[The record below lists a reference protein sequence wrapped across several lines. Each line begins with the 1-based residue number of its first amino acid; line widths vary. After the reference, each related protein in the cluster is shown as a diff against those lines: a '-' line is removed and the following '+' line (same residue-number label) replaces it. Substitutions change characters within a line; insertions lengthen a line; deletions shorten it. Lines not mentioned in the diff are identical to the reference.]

1 MESQKVHLKTGQEL
15 VDTRLA
21 REQTCLVIVSQ
32 TQSIRSQP
40 ALFVCQSLA
49 VHYVLDGVVHSV
61 HDRRRFVEVGNLREV
76 SVTVVALLLALL
88 LGRHARHVDARAD
101 EHGAHLGDRL
111 PLKRRSRRNIA
122 RRRQL
127 RVEVVELFFVPV
139 LVVVRDLGVTSGV
152 AAAATA
158 HAVDVALV
166 QVAADDVNFRRVAE
180 TVTFEGE
187 KQTHNIIGLEMILI
201 TAAQL

>member
-1 MESQKVHLKTGQEL
+1 MTM
-15 VDTRLA
+15 
-21 REQTCLVIVSQ
+21 
-32 TQSIRSQP
+32 
-40 ALFVCQSLA
+40 
-49 VHYVLDGVVHSV
+49 
-61 HDRRRFVEVGNLREV
+61 
-76 SVTVVALLLALL
+76 VALLLALL

-101 EHGAHLGDRL
+101 EHGAHLSNRL
-111 PLKRRSRRNIA
+111 LLEGRSRRYVT

-127 RVEVVELFFVPV
+127 RVEVVQLFFVPV
-139 LVVVRDLGVTSGV
+139 LVIVRDLGVTSAV

-166 QVAADDVNFRRVAE
+166 QVAADDVHFRRVAE

-187 KQTHNIIGLEMILI
+187 KQTHDGVEVILI

>member
-1 MESQKVHLKTGQEL
+1 MESQNYININVWAGIGGHQ
-15 VDTRLA
+15 TRSRA
-21 REQTCLVIVSQ
+21 NTSRDCFSNSVYYCS
-32 TQSIRSQP
+32 P

-88 LGRHARHVDARAD
+88 FGRHARHVDARAD
-101 EHGAHLGDRL
+101 EHGAHLGYRL
-111 PLKRRSRRNIA
+111 PLEGRSRRNVA
-122 RRRQL
+122 RGRQL

-139 LVVVRDLGVTSGV
+139 LVVVRDLSVTSGV
-152 AAAATA
+152 AAPATA

-166 QVAADDVNFRRVAE
+166 QVAADDVHFRRVAE
-180 TVTFEGE
+180 TVTVEGE
-187 KQTHNIIGLEMILI
+187 KQTHNGIEMILI